1 MQKMKKSIVLTLLL
15 LGILS
20 TYADIRPNPIKAK
33 GIIAG
38 KNTSIRMDSE
48 MVVVDLYKDSAIVEC
63 HFYMKN
69 DSDAQKLTIG
79 FPEMNFQY
87 FRSNDGTETGNFCA
101 FENGERVKLINFH
114 QAASLKEQFPFS
126 GLANQQGD
134 DQPWFLWASEF
145 DNGELKTIV
154 VRYTLPYGATKTGSR
169 YFTYLL
175 NTGSGW
181 KGNIGKAEIMVNLK
195 DITPDLVLKAM
206 PGNHKINGNQLS
218 WTFTDFEP
226 TTNEDI
232 KIYYEESKGYY
243 SQTSQKIKDNAPMIV
258 VDDKVL
264 PKIDPLELETMGIE
278 RFAELLNVKVE
289 EIQSIE
295 IRKDKETISK
305 YNTENGVL
313 IVYTTDYLKRKPKD
327 N

>member
-1 MQKMKKSIVLTLLL
+1 MKKSIVLTLLL
-15 LGILS
+15 LGTLS

-48 MVVVDLYKDSAIVEC
+48 MVVVDLYKDSAVVEC

-69 DSDAQKLTIG
+69 DSDSQKLTIG

-114 QAASLKEQFPFS
+114 QAASLKEKFPFT
-126 GLANQQGD
+126 GLTNQQGD
-134 DQPWFLWASEF
+134 DQPWFLWDSEF
-145 DNGELKTIV
+145 DNGEKKTIV
-154 VRYTLPYGATKTGSR
+154 VRYTLPYGATKAGCR

-181 KGNIGKAEIMVNLK
+181 KGNIGKAEITVNLK
-195 DITPDLVLKAM
+195 DITPDLILKAM
-206 PGNHKINGNQLS
+206 PGNYKTNGKQLS
-218 WTFTDFEP
+218 WIFTDFEP
-226 TTNEDI
+226 TIKDDI
-232 KIYYEESKGYY
+232 NIYYEESKGYY
-243 SQTSQKIKDNAPMIV
+243 SQNSQKIKDNAPMIV

-264 PKIDPLELETMGIE
+264 PKIDPLELETMGME

-305 YNTENGVL
+305 YNTANGVL
-313 IVYTTDYLKRKPKD
+313 IVYTKDYLKNKPKD